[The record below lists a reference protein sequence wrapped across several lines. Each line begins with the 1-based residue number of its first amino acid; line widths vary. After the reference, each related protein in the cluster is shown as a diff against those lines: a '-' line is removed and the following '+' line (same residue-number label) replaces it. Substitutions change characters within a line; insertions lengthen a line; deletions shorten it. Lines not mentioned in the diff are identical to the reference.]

1 MQPHHFLSIYCVLI
15 MALGMY
21 GCDRTKSGHAQR
33 AAQPLEHTSGTSNS
47 DATRKTKKIGSVEL
61 VGKDVSDLPPLER
74 PSPQSDQELPTPK
87 VTIEQIPKPP
97 FSLEEF
103 VIDGVHIGFVGPKN
117 LLACSADAKC
127 LRLDL
132 SGRNWV
138 PLPDVPMDHVNALIA
153 AADESTLLLGV
164 KDNERRSVAVRYTHE
179 GGMGSSQPARS
190 IRDDLYEFEDR
201 TVLIDA
207 HQRRAIVADSAAK
220 RFDDREESLSE
231 NEVVFADQMDRGN
244 LIACKK
250 TRCVAHSPKPGYCRD
265 VRGRWFFRGNTAS
278 RTCGR
283 YVAEPRP
290 GGLSFRRLTDGKPI
304 AALKMFSKSY
314 ENEPGPPV
322 PSYCQAAV
330 TVGACTPEFAL
341 ALAGAKLRVVSV
353 PDLKTLAQV
362 RLPDE
367 KLVEVEV
374 DDGRVFVSDG
384 SSIDKFAEADGA
396 LAWMSRD
403 GRIWVA
409 RLESK

>member
-1 MQPHHFLSIYCVLI
+1 MQPHECLSMCCVL
-15 MALGMY
+15 MMVLGV

-33 AAQPLEHTSGTSNS
+33 AVQPLERTSGTSNS
-47 DATRKTKKIGSVEL
+47 DATRKAKENGSVEL
-61 VGKDVSDLPPLER
+61 VGKDVSDLPPLDR
-74 PSPQSDQELPTPK
+74 PSPQSDEESPTSK
-87 VTIEQIPKPP
+87 ATIEQIPKPP
-97 FSLEEF
+97 FSVEEF
-103 VIDGVHIGFVGPKN
+103 VIEGVHVGFIGSKN

-127 LRLDL
+127 FRLDL

-138 PLPDVPMDHVNALIA
+138 PLRDVPIDHVDALIA

-164 KDNERRSVAVRYTHE
+164 KDNEEHSIVVRYTHE
-179 GGMGSSQPARS
+179 DGMGSSQPAQS

-220 RFDDREESLSE
+220 RFDVREESLSE

-244 LIACKK
+244 LVACKK
-250 TRCVAHSPKPGYCRD
+250 PRCEAHSPKPGYCRD
-265 VRGRWFFRGNTAS
+265 IRGRWFFRGHTAS
-278 RTCGR
+278 TTCGR
-283 YVAEPRP
+283 YVAQPRP
-290 GGLSFRRLTDGKPI
+290 GGLSFRRLTDGKPV

-314 ENEPGPPV
+314 DDEPGPPV
-322 PSYCQAAV
+322 PAYCQAAV
-330 TVGACTPEFAL
+330 AVDACTPEFAL
-341 ALAGAKLRVVSV
+341 ALAWPKLRVVSV